1 MLSTKTCTHA
11 HILSQKSDLPVNV
24 GSQNQSLEISV
35 FNFARCSTLW
45 IWSGRVNI
53 IRALRPHTAQG
64 VVCPFSRRSDKKAA
78 HLNSAWKIFHF
89 MRRASCQQ
97 NAKPFIGVNL
107 LQTPGQW
114 VIMSTSIAY
123 LKAFLQSF
131 HYLNNTMMT
140 FILQR
145 GKAML
150 GSSRG
155 WQSKAR
161 QRSVLCR
168 QVRVHRFGWA
178 MWVVNWKALLGHREM
193 KSCRQLLPA
202 SGTNRLEGIRE
213 LMPDRVRADLQE
225 KIIPPTY
232 TSSLAL
238 GVPVPQRATWHCVVL
253 SQLHSCNAVSYCFC
267 RMPFPCYWHRSPK
280 EGVPQPGREARRVAL
295 D

>member
-1 MLSTKTCTHA
+1 M
-11 HILSQKSDLPVNV
+11 NV

-238 GVPVPQRATWHCVVL
+238 GVPGREEQSGIVLCCLSSTAAMLCPTVSAECPSLVTDIDPQRKGC
-253 SQLHSCNAVSYCFC
+253 HSLAGK
-267 RMPFPCYWHRSPK
+267 P
-280 EGVPQPGREARRVAL
+280 EEL
-295 D
+295 L